1 MAFLLENKLGFGMV
15 CAAGMAIGVTAAFW
29 LRDAGA
35 PPAAPAPSPAPVAV
49 AAWDGAIGPGRL
61 AAPAPG
67 RADALGMAAAGEP
80 PLTDAGGRL
89 VIGLPLRQL
98 LDSYVL
104 KDGAGRQA
112 RAAELRAY
120 LRQRLAQPALGQ
132 AEGLV
137 GDYLRYLDAEHA
149 LRAQLGVAPLG
160 DGALDPARVEQLQA
174 WQRQRAQLRE
184 RMLGATV
191 AQVWFAAEE
200 GICNTALADWHT
212 MRAPV
217 GSEEVDSNELQARR
231 LHGEVLEQRREEGVR
246 TCAGQLIDG
255 LAANAGS

>member
-1 MAFLLENKLGFGMV
+1 MVFLLENKRGFGMV
-15 CAAGMAIGVTAAFW
+15 CAVGVAIGVTAALW
-29 LRDAGA
+29 LRDTGA
-35 PPAAPAPSPAPVAV
+35 PPAAPAPAAAS
-49 AAWDGAIGPGRL
+49 AWDGAIGPGRL

-67 RADALGMAAAGEP
+67 RGDAPGIATAGEP
-80 PLTDAGGRL
+80 LLTDAGGRL

-98 LDSYVL
+98 IDSYVL
-104 KDGAGRQA
+104 KDGAGRQG

-120 LRQRLAQPALGQ
+120 LRQRLAQPALAQ

-149 LRAQLGVAPLG
+149 LRAQPGIAPLG
-160 DGALDPARVEQLQA
+160 EGALDPAQVEQLQA

-184 RMLGATV
+184 RMLGAAV
-191 AQVWFAAEE
+191 AQAWFAAEDAN
-200 GICNTALADWHT
+200 CSTALADWRT

-246 TCAGQLIDG
+246 TCAGQLVDG
-255 LAANAGS
+255 VAANAGT

>member
-1 MAFLLENKLGFGMV
+1 MALLLENKLGFGMV

-35 PPAAPAPSPAPVAV
+35 PPAAPTPAPA
-49 AAWDGAIGPGRL
+49 AASAWDGAIGPGRL

-80 PLTDAGGRL
+80 ALTDAGGRL

-98 LDSYVL
+98 IDSYLL

-120 LRQRLAQPALGQ
+120 LRRRLAQPALAQ

-137 GDYLRYLDAEHA
+137 GDYVRYLDAEHA
-149 LRAQLGVAPLG
+149 LRAQLRVAPLG
-160 DGALDPARVEQLQA
+160 EGALDPARVEQLQA

-184 RMLGATV
+184 RMLGAAV
-191 AQVWFAAEE
+191 AQAWFSAEDAD
-200 GICNTALADWHT
+200 CSTALADWHT

-231 LHGEVLEQRREEGVR
+231 LHGDVLEQRREEGVR
-246 TCAGQLIDG
+246 TCAGQLVDR